1 MIHNTRRHLPAPVL
15 SASAIIAV
23 ATILFVVL
31 GWMPLINAAL
41 LLPFAIGLY
50 YLTTTDGSHRA
61 LIAAILVPTVLI
73 GFFVAIFRPK
83 GFSYPLIWNPGA
95 LYEGGEPFSLYVNL
109 SKAIG
114 GYLVIIWLRLGLR
127 HHRSTLVGERS
138 LLSQMVVALVGAG
151 AILFTAFAFYG
162 VGWKPKVPDGILYF
176 VVVNLLVT
184 VLSEEA
190 FFRLML
196 QSQIERFFKNKRLGI
211 CVGIV
216 IASLLFALAH
226 AGATGLVFFLFLFA
240 GFIYAA
246 VYAWTRSLL
255 ASMATHFGVNI
266 AHILLL
272 EYPL

>member
-1 MIHNTRRHLPAPVL
+1 ML

-114 GYLVIIWLRLGLR
+114 GYLVVIWLGLGLR

-138 LLSQMVVALVGAG
+138 LLSQMVVALVGVG

-162 VGWKPKVPDGILYF
+162 VGWKPKIPDGILYF

>member
-1 MIHNTRRHLPAPVL
+1 MTHNTQRHLPAPVL

-50 YLTTTDGSHRA
+50 YLATTDGSRKA
-61 LIAAILVPTVLI
+61 LIAAILVPTALI

-114 GYLVIIWLRLGLR
+114 GYLVVIWLGLGLR

>member
-1 MIHNTRRHLPAPVL
+1 MTHNTQRHLPTPVL
-15 SASAIIAV
+15 PATAIIAV

>member
-114 GYLVIIWLRLGLR
+114 GYLVVIWLGLGLR

-138 LLSQMVVALVGAG
+138 LLSQMVVALVGVG

-162 VGWKPKVPDGILYF
+162 VGWKPKIPDGILYF

>member
-1 MIHNTRRHLPAPVL
+1 MESWSAVRRGRAVL
-15 SASAIIAV
+15 
-23 ATILFVVL
+23 
-31 GWMPLINAAL
+31 
-41 LLPFAIGLY
+41 
-50 YLTTTDGSHRA
+50 
-61 LIAAILVPTVLI
+61 
-73 GFFVAIFRPK
+73 
-83 GFSYPLIWNPGA
+83 
-95 LYEGGEPFSLYVNL
+95 LYVNL

-114 GYLVIIWLRLGLR
+114 GYLVVIWLGMGLR

-138 LLSQMVVALVGAG
+138 LLSQLVVALVGVG

-162 VGWKPKVPDGILYF
+162 VGWKPKIPDGILYF